1 MDILINIFISSLAV
15 GFFVEVIATA
25 LSGYLTI
32 PAGIKG
38 IIAAGL
44 SVLSCWILGVSG
56 WTLVIGGF
64 ASAFIYIS
72 ILRWLDRPVQIQQV
86 MSRRLQ

>member
-1 MDILINIFISSLAV
+1 MDTLIDIVISSLAV
-15 GFFVEVIATA
+15 GFFVEIVATA
-25 LSGYLTI
+25 LKNFVEI

-38 IIAAGL
+38 IVAAGL
-44 SVLSCWILGVSG
+44 AVLSCWILGMSG
-56 WTLVIGGF
+56 WPLLIGGF